1 MKTSN
6 VSNLTIQNA
15 MRLTILQAQ
24 NELLKAQKEV
34 TTGMYAD
41 IGAQLGNRTALS
53 LDLTR
58 ESLRIQSLIDT
69 NAIANQ
75 RLESSQEAM
84 DQMGDAAQ
92 NMMNALV
99 ALKGSSDASNL
110 SVATQTVTD
119 AFDQFRSMANSSA
132 SGEYLFAGINTDV
145 EPLTGLDAMLTDV
158 EAAFVTYF
166 GFASSDSAQTSTIT
180 AADMEDF
187 ITNVVG
193 PMFTGTGTEWE
204 TSWSSASS
212 VAMTSRISQSETVQT
227 STTANTDGMR
237 NFAYAAVVSIAF
249 LGINLQED
257 VRSVVSDRAIQISG
271 AAISGINME
280 RTQLGLSQERVARAN
295 NSLELQQDII
305 ETNFN
310 SMVEVDAYEA
320 STRVNNLL
328 SLVEASYT
336 LTAKIQKLSLV
347 NFL

>member
-6 VSNLTIQNA
+6 VSNLTVQNA

-41 IGAQLGNRTALS
+41 IGAELGNRTALS

-69 NAIANQ
+69 NAIASQ

-84 DQMGDAAQ
+84 DQMGVASQ

-99 ALKGSSDASNL
+99 ALRGSSDESNL
-110 SVATQTVTD
+110 SVATQTITD
-119 AFDQFRSMANSSA
+119 AFDQFRSMVNSSA

-145 EPLTGLDAMLTDV
+145 QPLTDLPIIKTDV
-158 EAAFVTYF
+158 EAAFAAYF
-166 GFASSDSAQTSTIT
+166 GFPPTDSVQTAGIT
-180 AADMEDF
+180 AVDMEDF
-187 ITNVVG
+187 ITNTVG
-193 PMFTGTGTEWE
+193 PMFTGSGTEWE
-204 TSWSSASS
+204 NFWSSASS

-227 STTANTDGMR
+227 STTANASGMR
-237 NFAYAAVVSIAF
+237 NFAYAAVISVA
-249 LGINLQED
+249 LLDLNLQED
-257 VRSVVSDRAIQISG
+257 VRAVVSNRAIEVSG
-271 AAISGINME
+271 AAISGINTE
-280 RTQLGLSQERVARAN
+280 RTQLGLSQERIARAN
-295 NSLELQQDII
+295 SSLEIQQDII

-336 LTAKIQKLSLV
+336 LTAKIQNLSLV